1 MLLPRTQAPLRAA
14 LAASSS
20 RTAHAAIS
28 PAASLNVLDV
38 LRASLAASSPN
49 LTFVRHAT
57 HQAQGR
63 ANGPKNGP
71 GKRLGAKKTGEQ
83 YVVPGNII
91 FRQRGTNWYPGEN
104 CSMGRDHTIHATA
117 AGYVKYYRDPALH
130 PKRRYIGVVFE
141 RTQTLPSPPHAA
153 RRRRLGMLAVPRTD
167 LAEPVSAEGN
177 EGDRRS
183 EDLHARVHPAGVD
196 VKQIPAKKK
205 KNMPVQ
211 NLTLRPGYMYREANW
226 EIGRIAERSGV
237 ADKVSKFT
245 PGDRFKAWRKASRRK
260 AKIAEKRSMRSRKG
274 KK

>member
-1 MLLPRTQAPLRAA
+1 MLLPRAQAPVRAA
-14 LAASSS
+14 LAASRTVHSS
-20 RTAHAAIS
+20 TS
-28 PAASLNVLDV
+28 VAASFNVLDV
-38 LRASLAASSPN
+38 LRASLAAPSSPK

-63 ANGPKNGP
+63 ANGPKNGA

-91 FRQRGTNWYPGEN
+91 FRQRGTLWYPGEN
-104 CSMGRDHTIHATA
+104 CDMGRDHTIHATA
-117 AGYVKYYRDPALH
+117 AGYVKYYKDPARH

-153 RRRRLGMLAVPRTD
+153 RRRRLGMLAVPRAQQPQETT
-167 LAEPVSAEGN
+167 AAGEGP
-177 EGDRRS
+177 
-183 EDLHARVHPAGVD
+183 AAGVD
-196 VKQIPAKKK
+196 VKHVPARKR
-205 KNMPVQ
+205 KNMPAK

-237 ADKVSKFT
+237 ADRVSKFT
-245 PGDRFKAWRKASRRK
+245 PGDRFKAWRKASERK
-260 AKIAEKRSMRSRKG
+260 AKNAERRGMRGRKG

>member
-1 MLLPRTQAPLRAA
+1 MLLPRAQAPLRAA
-14 LAASSS
+14 LAASS
-20 RTAHAAIS
+20 RTAHASTS

-38 LRASLAASSPN
+38 LRASLAASSPSPN

-63 ANGPKNGP
+63 ANGPKNGA

-91 FRQRGTNWYPGEN
+91 FRQRGSLWFPGEN
-104 CSMGRDHTIHATA
+104 CAMGRDHTIHATA
-117 AGYVKYYRDPALH
+117 SGYVKYYRDPAKH

-153 RRRRLGMLAVPRTD
+153 RRRRLGMMAVPRADATD
-167 LAEPVSAEGN
+167 ALSSVEG
-177 EGDRRS
+177 ERSGD
-183 EDLHARVHPAGVD
+183 LTHRVHKNGVD
-196 VKQIPAKKK
+196 VKQVPAKKK
-205 KNMPVQ
+205 KNIPEK

-226 EIGRIAERSGV
+226 EIGRIAERAGV
-237 ADKVSKFT
+237 ADKVSKFV
-245 PGDRFKAWRKASRRK
+245 PGDRFKAWRKATARQ
-260 AKIAEKRSMRSRKG
+260 AKIAEKRSMRGRKV